1 MSKYLSDKYCIVG
14 VGETEYSKGSGRT
27 TRALAAEA
35 MQKAMDDAG
44 LKAEDIDGIMSYQGG
59 DSTPGSALMYDL
71 GIRAN
76 FYMDSFGGGSTTE
89 ALVGLAMGAI
99 EAGMCHTVAI
109 FRSMNGYSQV
119 RIGGTGAR
127 AAVPVAGPDLMKRP
141 YGLMSAVQNFAFTF
155 TRHMM
160 EYGVTNEHLA
170 SIKVAHSN
178 HASNNPKA
186 IMKQR
191 MTVEDVVNSRWI
203 VKPCAHLLD
212 CCLETDN
219 ANCIIVTSADRAK
232 NLRQRPV
239 YVMGVQGRGCKPGG
253 DFHYQMGPI
262 TRVAGH
268 YIAPR
273 VFEMAGITHDDID
286 LTGCYD
292 AFTYTVLLQFEDY
305 GFCKKGEGKD
315 YVTNG
320 TINLGGKRPNNTS
333 GGHLCEGYTHGISM
347 VIENVRQLRGMA
359 DDYCPDWR
367 DGKHTYDY
375 SEGHCRQ
382 VKDAEISMNMGW
394 AGPNV
399 GSALILRR

>member
-35 MQKAMDDAG
+35 IQKAMDDAG

-315 YVTNG
+315 YVSNG

>member
-35 MQKAMDDAG
+35 IQKAMDDAG
-44 LKAEDIDGIMSYQGG
+44 LKAEDIDGTMSYQGG

-127 AAVPVAGPDLMKRP
+127 AAVPVAGLDLMKRP

-232 NLRQRPV
+232 DLRQRPV

-268 YIAPR
+268 YIAPEYSR
-273 VFEMAGITHDDID
+273 WLA
-286 LTGCYD
+286 
-292 AFTYTVLLQFEDY
+292 LLMM
-305 GFCKKGEGKD
+305 
-315 YVTNG
+315 
-320 TINLGGKRPNNTS
+320 
-333 GGHLCEGYTHGISM
+333 IS
-347 VIENVRQLRGMA
+347 
-359 DDYCPDWR
+359 
-367 DGKHTYDY
+367 T
-375 SEGHCRQ
+375 
-382 VKDAEISMNMGW
+382 
-394 AGPNV
+394 
-399 GSALILRR
+399 